1 VNVIDVPALCGLA
14 RLLVRPVIARGADV
28 GVGDDTGADGG
39 VTGGGADGGVIGG
52 GADPSLTLKGTDVFT
67 SPTSAVVVASR
78 ARTTT
83 RCPPAVVGLHMYVFE
98 ELQSRTT
105 VQVLSLRTNHLN

>member
-1 VNVIDVPALCGLA
+1 MNVIDVPALCGLA
-14 RLLVRPVIARGADV
+14 RLLVRPVIVTGPDV

-39 VTGGGADGGVIGG
+39 ATGG

-67 SPTSAVVVASR
+67 LPTSAVVVASR
-78 ARTTT
+78 AQTTT
-83 RCPPAVVGLHMYVFE
+83 RCPPAVVGLHVYVFE
-98 ELQSRTT
+98 ELQLRTT

>member
-1 VNVIDVPALCGLA
+1 MKNVIDVPALCGLA
-14 RLLVRPVIARGADV
+14 MLLVKPVIVTGPDV
-28 GVGDDTGADGG
+28 CVGDGT
-39 VTGGGADGGVIGG
+39 GADGGVIGG

-67 SPTSAVVVASR
+67 LPTSAVVVASR
-78 ARTTT
+78 AQTTT